1 MRILLDESLPRDLAA
16 MLAGHE
22 VKTVRSEGWAGIKNG
37 KLLALTAAQF
47 DVFITADRNIE
58 FQQNMAALPVAI
70 VVLVLHST
78 RIQSIA
84 PLLPELLRTL
94 NHLPPKTL
102 ARMGG

>member
-16 MLAGHE
+16 LLAGHE

-70 VVLVLHST
+70 VVLVLRST
-78 RIQSIA
+78 RIQSIT
-84 PLLPELLRTL
+84 PLLPERLRTL
-94 NHLPPKTL
+94 NHLLPKTL
-102 ARMGG
+102 ARVGG